1 MNQLSINPHSP
12 EEQREIM
19 EQMYQLCEKQVK
31 SYHKHRHMGNNS
43 SVPIEL
49 AQNLIESIVY
59 TVDLAGGVH
68 TNINIEEALRLGQ
81 KILENRLIQA
91 KSMLELVMGTAPQ
104 WQTECRWE
112 ALRCLRHYLDNYDHL
127 HMAHKY
133 PENLY
138 YPILISPP
146 EGIKGIDSCLF
157 YLSILWIEN
166 RIMAGIPDD
175 ALNRFWDHLPNG
187 SPNQCENLLING
199 MGKALINAGLN
210 QLVFQ
215 PDEYQ
220 QLLSVLLNATTETLQ
235 SAGNRLCQWLDLN
248 DESAQKYVL
257 SLIPLLKN
265 WIGNNA
271 KRVDLYSIFL

>member
-49 AQNLIESIVY
+49 AQDLIESIVY

-138 YPILISPP
+138 YPILVTPP

-157 YLSILWIEN
+157 YLNILWIEN

-175 ALNRFWDHLPNG
+175 TLNRFWDHLPNG
-187 SPNQCENLLING
+187 SSNQCEHLLING
-199 MGKALINAGLN
+199 MGKALINAGLTP
-210 QLVFQ
+210 LVFQ

-220 QLLSVLLNATTETLQ
+220 QLLSVLLSATTETLQ
-235 SAGNRLCQWLDLN
+235 SAGNRLCQWLELN

>member
-12 EEQREIM
+12 EEQREMM

-49 AQNLIESIVY
+49 AQDLIESIVY

-138 YPILISPP
+138 YPILVTPQ

-157 YLSILWIEN
+157 YLNILWIEN

-175 ALNRFWDHLPNG
+175 TLNRFWDHLPNG
-187 SPNQCENLLING
+187 SSNQCEHLLING
-199 MGKALINAGLN
+199 MGKALINAGLTP
-210 QLVFQ
+210 LVFQ

-220 QLLSVLLNATTETLQ
+220 QLLSVLLSATTETLQ
-235 SAGNRLCQWLDLN
+235 SAGNRLCQWLELN